1 MTTRER
7 RRYWIRERNKQIRII
22 QPFKKKIAS
31 DLRYEYNRFAAAVEN
46 WNGQGH
52 ANTLLL
58 SNRIE
63 NSLRTLYSTVG
74 VRYARQAFNDRT
86 IQKGFLTPAEWIQ
99 AILQYLGDNFYNRG
113 VLRITETTRKHFLDI
128 LDKAFNE
135 GWGALE
141 TAEYIRKDPAIETV
155 IQNRAEMIARTET
168 GRAIHSGQFVGA
180 DKSPF
185 EKEKIWI
192 SAKDNR
198 TRGNPFNGQNDKAD
212 HYHMDGQTVNINT
225 KFTDNRS
232 NVELMHPHDPTAPA
246 KDVVKCRCT
255 FAVVNKVDENGRLI
269 KKRNSTQY
277 ATQ

>member
-31 DLRYEYNRFAAAVEN
+31 DLRYEYNRFAAAVEAG
-46 WNGQGH
+46 NGRGY
-52 ANTLLL
+52 ANTLFL

-86 IQKGFLTPAEWIQ
+86 VRKGFFTPSEWIQ

-198 TRGNPFNGQNDKAD
+198 TRGNPFNGQKDKAD
-212 HYHMDGQTVNINT
+212 HYHMDGQTVGINT
-225 KFTDNRS
+225 KFTDDRS
-232 NVELMHPHDPTAPA
+232 NVDLMHPHDPTAPA
-246 KDVVKCRCT
+246 KDVIQCRCT
-255 FAVVNKVDENGRLI
+255 MAVINKVDENGRLI
-269 KKRNSTQY
+269 RKPSALFQ
-277 ATQ
+277 

>member
-46 WNGQGH
+46 WNGQGR

-185 EKEKIWI
+185 EKQKIWI

-198 TRGNPFNGQNDKAD
+198 TRGNPFNGQKDKAD
-212 HYHMDGQTVNINT
+212 HYNMDGQTVELDAA
-225 KFTDNRS
+225 FVDDRS
-232 NVELMHPHDPTAPA
+232 NVELQHPHDPQAPA
-246 KDVVKCRCT
+246 KDVVQCRCT
-255 FAVVNKVDENGRLI
+255 FAVVNKVDESGRLI
-269 KKRNSTQY
+269 RKPTQSIF
-277 ATQ
+277 

>member
-1 MTTRER
+1 MTARER

-31 DLRYEYNRFAAAVEN
+31 DLRYEYNRFAAAVEAG
-46 WNGQGH
+46 NGRGY
-52 ANTLLL
+52 ANTLFL

-86 IQKGFLTPAEWIQ
+86 IQKGSLNPAEWIQ

-185 EKEKIWI
+185 EKQKIWI

-198 TRGNPFNGQNDKAD
+198 TRGNPFNGQKDKAD
-212 HYHMDGQTVNINT
+212 HYHMDGQTTDINA
-225 KFTDNRS
+225 KFTDDRS
-232 NVELMHPHDPTAPA
+232 NVELLHPHDPTAPA
-246 KDVVKCRCT
+246 KDVIQCRCT

-269 KKRNSTQY
+269 RKPTQSIF
-277 ATQ
+277 